1 MPRLL
6 IYQGIAFYHSDY
18 NPDSFLGHP
27 QDKIHFYVDATTG
40 QAYSHLDIEK
50 YLKDMNATNANRTK
64 MAFPLPLPEW
74 LREDRYYD
82 LVKKYL
88 VNDVAQ
94 KYFDTNELVALL
106 NEHKNGGKNNT
117 RKIWTIFSFLVWY
130 EEYFIKR

>member
-1 MPRLL
+1 
-6 IYQGIAFYHSDY
+6 
-18 NPDSFLGHP
+18 
-27 QDKIHFYVDATTG
+27 
-40 QAYSHLDIEK
+40 
-50 YLKDMNATNANRTK
+50 

-88 VNDVAQ
+88 VNDIAQ

-106 NEHKNGGKNNT
+106 DEHKSGSKNNA